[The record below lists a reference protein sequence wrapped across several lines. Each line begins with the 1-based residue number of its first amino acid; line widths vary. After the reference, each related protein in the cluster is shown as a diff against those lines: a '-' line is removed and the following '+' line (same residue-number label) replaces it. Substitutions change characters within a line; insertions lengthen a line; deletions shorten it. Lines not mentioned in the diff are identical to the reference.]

1 MALHMLFDNVLLC
14 VYVWVGA
21 RPRFF
26 SQGDLLLQ
34 RQEVQTRISSWVAAE
49 AGSPDANFK
58 LGVMYAN
65 GEGVPKDLKLAARY
79 ISIAACVICQATNW
93 DP

>member
-1 MALHMLFDNVLLC
+1 MYECMYGSELGRASFRKAIC
-14 VYVWVGA
+14 
-21 RPRFF
+21 
-26 SQGDLLLQ
+26 
-34 RQEVQTRISSWVAAE
+34 AE

>member
-1 MALHMLFDNVLLC
+1 MLFEKVFC
-14 VYVWVGA
+14 VCMYGSELGRA
-21 RPRFF
+21 SFRKA
-26 SQGDLLLQ
+26 
-34 RQEVQTRISSWVAAE
+34 ICAE

-65 GEGVPKDLKLAARY
+65 GEGVPKDLRLAVRYICMY
-79 ISIAACVICQATNW
+79 ISIAACEIGQATNW